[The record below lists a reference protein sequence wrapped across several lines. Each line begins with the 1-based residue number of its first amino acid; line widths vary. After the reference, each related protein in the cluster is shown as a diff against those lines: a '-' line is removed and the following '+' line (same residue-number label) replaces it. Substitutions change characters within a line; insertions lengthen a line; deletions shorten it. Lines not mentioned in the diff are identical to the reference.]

1 MRTCA
6 RERVVQVGAVE
17 ERRIDLGHGRRLAGN
32 IERLCPLAIERRSSA
47 GWATR
52 QGMTRRVHVL
62 GRVGAGRVHERQGRN
77 GDGEGVGKRNRRRAT
92 REVMRGSR
100 THAIETLDSSGELLT
115 LHSLEK
121 KLGDVFTALLILC
134 GNDRL
139 GLLFLVLI
147 VHGTKTIVR
156 VHLLVLGLCMFCLDL
171 PDTLL
176 LQRKGAPAVT

>member
-1 MRTCA
+1 MGTCA
-6 RERVVQVGAVE
+6 RERIVQVGAVE
-17 ERRIDLGHGRRLAGN
+17 ERRIDLGHRRRLTGN
-32 IERLCPLAIERRSSA
+32 VERLCPLAVERSSA

-77 GDGEGVGKRNRRRAT
+77 GDGEGVGKGNRRRAT

-121 KLGDVFTALLILC
+121 ELGDVFTAPLILC
-134 GNDRL
+134 GNERL
-139 GLLFLVLI
+139 WLLFLVLI
-147 VHGTKTIVR
+147 VHGTKTIVG

-171 PDTLL
+171 PDTLF